1 MSGTPYTPEDL
12 AYIQGMSVCNAGMDK
27 IHVEM
32 RELTLPAPHGGGR
45 PQPGPP
51 MGVAVVPGGAA
62 RLDGGG
68 NWLGGILGGD
78 GDFMRRGV
86 ARLGEAR
93 HGSDWPGWAGRGK
106 TR

>member
-51 MGVAVVPGGAA
+51 MGVALVLGGAGGV
-62 RLDGGG
+62 DGGG
-68 NWLGGILGGD
+68 DRVVGAVVRD
-78 GDFMRRGV
+78 EDFMRRGL
-86 ARLGEAR
+86 AR
-93 HGSDWPGWAGRGK
+93 PGTAWRG
-106 TR
+106 